1 VQWLTVLLP
10 LQPPKYV
17 VYSSSTVPS
26 ASHIPPCVP
35 FFCYALPF
43 LQSLAEAHV
52 VVLVL
57 DGNQALTKQDLSL
70 AQKAV
75 DEGRAILVVL
85 NKMDAVENRKLV
97 EDGVTDRLQSA
108 IWQAFGVECVA
119 ISALT
124 GQGLENIMP
133 AVYVFLS
140 ASLQR

>member
-1 VQWLTVLLP
+1 M
-10 LQPPKYV
+10 
-17 VYSSSTVPS
+17 
-26 ASHIPPCVP
+26 
-35 FFCYALPF
+35 
-43 LQSLAEAHV
+43 
-52 VVLVL
+52 LVL

-133 AVYVFLS
+133 AVYVYLIAS
-140 ASLQR
+140 SLQRLIRLYTASLYLSVVYAVYLASLVNFCKYRAQRRSERLQHYGRHSIVM